1 MLFFGCEYCFQIPE
15 LDLEIIEL
23 RSNLAK
29 KELYSFKK
37 ITSTSDTSDFIVF
50 NYIDLS
56 REIYFDKEN
65 LNTIYFDSFE
75 PSEKTQMS
83 NNNYNFVFG
92 RLFQDEVMSCL
103 LQDPKLFKLRKEV
116 SYLYFEYTFGLHCRF
131 FHYVEDS
138 AVTFKLNYSHID
150 KKNKPLNKIS
160 SICDIIKLSMSNSR
174 PS

>member
-1 MLFFGCEYCFQIPE
+1 MNSFKHSQLKNHNILDRLILWFFAILFTLFIFWFAFTMLFFGCEYCFQIPE

-65 LNTIYFDSFE
+65 LNTI
-75 PSEKTQMS
+75 
-83 NNNYNFVFG
+83 
-92 RLFQDEVMSCL
+92 
-103 LQDPKLFKLRKEV
+103 
-116 SYLYFEYTFGLHCRF
+116 
-131 FHYVEDS
+131 
-138 AVTFKLNYSHID
+138 
-150 KKNKPLNKIS
+150 
-160 SICDIIKLSMSNSR
+160 
-174 PS
+174 